1 MQYQAPAVVCLGSV
15 LAIVRGVG
23 TTSKDADCETPLAE

>member
-15 LAIVRGVG
+15 LAIVRGTG
-23 TTSKDADCETPLAE
+23 NGIKDADCITPMVE